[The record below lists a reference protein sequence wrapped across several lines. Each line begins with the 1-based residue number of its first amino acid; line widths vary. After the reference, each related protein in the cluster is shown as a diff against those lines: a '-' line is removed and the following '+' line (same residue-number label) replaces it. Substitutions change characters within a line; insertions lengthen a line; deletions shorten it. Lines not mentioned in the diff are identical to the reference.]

1 MLEWP
6 HVAATNRRLRGEAV
20 TKWFLLLAAIT
31 VEVTASLSLKGA
43 LDHPWLYSVVATG
56 YVSSFALLGLV
67 LRAGMPLGVA
77 YGIWGALGV
86 AGTAVMSSVL
96 FDEPLT
102 GLMVAGMGLV
112 IAGVLL
118 VEIGSQLASRKTE
131 AA

>member
-1 MLEWP
+1 M
-6 HVAATNRRLRGEAV
+6 R
-20 TKWFLLLAAIT
+20 KWVLLLGAIS
-31 VEVTASLSLKGA
+31 VEVSASLSLKGA
-43 LDHPWLYSVVATG
+43 LDHPWLYTVVVTG
-56 YVSSFALLGLV
+56 YVSSFVLLGFV
-67 LRAGMPLGVA
+67 LQAGMPLGVA

-118 VEIGSQLASRKTE
+118 VEVGSQLASRKTE
-131 AA
+131 VA